1 MYIFINIKNAYIGKC
16 KTFNII
22 DKILQVSMLKKYSNI
37 IVNNI
42 VKHTT
47 ETDIS
52 TIFYFKKCI
61 VLFV

>member
-1 MYIFINIKNAYIGKC
+1 
-16 KTFNII
+16 
-22 DKILQVSMLKKYSNI
+22 MLKKYSNI